1 MGLTSRTKKIL
12 IPAILYLSGYVC
24 ALQFNLSVTLDPV
37 LTVALEE
44 IPPPFCTFNASHS
57 ALINFFDVVDQISA
71 LIDNGELSEEG
82 FFEELGRSLD
92 PHIRANLVKL
102 GDHPK
107 FARIRQ
113 GTVSIHNI

>member
-1 MGLTSRTKKIL
+1 MFLDCFIFSHYPSSKI
-12 IPAILYLSGYVC
+12 S
-24 ALQFNLSVTLDPV
+24 
-37 LTVALEE
+37 LEE
-44 IPPPFCTFNASHS
+44 IPPSFCTFNASHS
-57 ALINFFDVVDQISA
+57 ALINFFDVVDQIGA
-71 LIDNGELSEEG
+71 LIDSGELSEEG

-92 PHIRANLVKL
+92 PHIRVNLVKL